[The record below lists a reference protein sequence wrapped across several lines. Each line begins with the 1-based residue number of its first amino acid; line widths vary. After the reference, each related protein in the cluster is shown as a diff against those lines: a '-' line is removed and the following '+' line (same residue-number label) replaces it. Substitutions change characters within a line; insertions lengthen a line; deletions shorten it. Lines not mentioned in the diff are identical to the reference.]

1 MLRAVRQVDIPGVV
15 KYVRLAQVPESE
27 AEAYEVVKFDGRKMG
42 VCQLLWEMMDCP
54 RCEVR
59 LP

>member
-1 MLRAVRQVDIPGVV
+1 VM